1 MGNAWI
7 VLIDILFFAVL
18 VLYAV
23 WLRKPITGQRGS
35 AQLNVVSIVLIWC
48 AAIAFLAQLPIY
60 TVQQWDP
67 EGKFS
72 WIVSLDPWVK
82 IIFGISIVLHAGIVC
97 FARKQKR

>member
-23 WLRKPITGQRGS
+23 WLRKPIGS
-35 AQLNVVSIVLIWC
+35 AQLNVVSTALIWC

-67 EGKFS
+67 EGRFS

-82 IIFGISIVLHAGIVC
+82 IIFGVSIVLHGGIVC